1 MPYACLNDCRMFY
14 EVRGEGE
21 AAVFIHG
28 GFPSIDMH
36 LRAPSIG
43 PWTWEADFAAAYRF
57 IAYDRRGCWR
67 SARTETGYGL
77 EDQARDLVA
86 LLDHLEVDEAH
97 VIGSSAGGP
106 IAILFAAIYPE
117 RTRTLVLAG
126 TAADLWPDDDT
137 VTQIV
142 RKQLEILD
150 KQGAE
155 AAWDNRPPGVELSLD
170 VLWEREEMKERS
182 VLPEYEE
189 RIEKFVK
196 QCTRK
201 DLVLWYETQLRAISA
216 YLDRDLVEPCARIS
230 VPTRVVHGSNDREVP
245 AAWGRD
251 LAAKIR
257 GAEFIMYP
265 DESHGVV
272 HRCGAVRAELIAF
285 YQKNRNNL

>member
-1 MPYACLNDCRMFY
+1 MPYACLNGCRMFY

-36 LRAPSIG
+36 LRAPLIG
-43 PWTWEADFAAAYRF
+43 PWTWEADFAAACRF

-67 SARTETGYGL
+67 SARTESGYGL

-106 IAILFAAIYPE
+106 IAMLFAAINPE

-126 TAADLWPDDDT
+126 TAANLWPHEDP
-137 VTQIV
+137 VTRIV
-142 RKQLEILD
+142 KEQLETLD
-150 KQGAE
+150 SQGAE

-170 VLWEREEMKERS
+170 VLWEREEMKVRG

-189 RIEKFVK
+189 RIEGFAQ

-201 DLVLWYETQLRAISA
+201 DLAHWYETQLRAIAA
-216 YLDRDLVEPCARIS
+216 YLDRDLKDTCARIA
-230 VPTRVVHGSNDREVP
+230 VPTSVVHGSNDREVP
-245 AAWGRD
+245 VSWGRD
-251 LAAKIR
+251 LAAKIP
-257 GAEFIMYP
+257 GAEFIKYP

-272 HRCGAVRAELIAF
+272 HRCSVVRKELIAF
-285 YQKNRNNL
+285 FQKNRNTP

>member
-1 MPYACLNDCRMFY
+1 MFF

-21 AAVFIHG
+21 AVVFIHG

-43 PWTWEADFAAAYRF
+43 GWTWETDFAAAFRF
-57 IAYDRRGCWR
+57 IAYDRRACWR
-67 SARTETGYGL
+67 SARTESGYGL
-77 EDQARDLVA
+77 ENQARDLVV
-86 LLDHLEVDEAH
+86 LLDHLAVDEAH

-126 TAADLWPDDDT
+126 TAENLWPDDDP

-170 VLWEREEMKERS
+170 VLWEREEMKVRG
-182 VLPEYEE
+182 VLPEYED
-189 RIEKFVK
+189 RIAQSLK

-201 DLVLWYETQLRAISA
+201 DLVLWYETQFRAIGA
-216 YLDRDLVEPCARIS
+216 YLDRDLTETCAQIS
-230 VPTRVVHGSNDREVP
+230 VPTRVVHGANDREVP
-245 AAWGRD
+245 VAWGRD
-251 LAAKIR
+251 LAAKIP

-272 HRCGAVRAELIAF
+272 HRCSAVRKELIAF
-285 YQKNRNNL
+285 YQKNRNNP